1 MMAVEQPQ
9 SPSFLKRSTSL
20 FRRLSKR
27 ESGPP
32 SPSLSTSYPLGS
44 PRKLQRR
51 PIKANL
57 NTQNITH
64 LHTIEIPQN
73 PRPLTHT
80 KVHIDERQRVLASD
94 MRTHPFPASPFVRTV
109 AWNVFLTPEQAYS
122 LVVGSR
128 PVATDD
134 QWFVYAEGPDHSGKC
149 KVHFHRS
156 WTGTKIAELFLL
168 IDLKGE
174 GAGKIVGIKWN
185 GSEQTNGMEQDEVK
199 YMVSTACAFVM
210 GVNLEGG
217 VL

>member
-1 MMAVEQPQ
+1 MMALEQPQ

-20 FRRLSKR
+20 FRRLSRR
-27 ESGPP
+27 ESP
-32 SPSLSTSYPLGS
+32 SPSPELSTSSY

-51 PIKANL
+51 PLKPTL
-57 NTQNITH
+57 NTQMITH
-64 LHTIEIPQN
+64 LHTIEIPQHAPRSPLPEVHIE
-73 PRPLTHT
+73 PRP
-80 KVHIDERQRVLASD
+80 RVLASD
-94 MRTHPFPASPFVRTV
+94 MRTTPFPASPLVQTV

-122 LVVGSR
+122 LVIGSK
-128 PVATDD
+128 PTATDD

-210 GVNLEGG
+210 GVNLESD